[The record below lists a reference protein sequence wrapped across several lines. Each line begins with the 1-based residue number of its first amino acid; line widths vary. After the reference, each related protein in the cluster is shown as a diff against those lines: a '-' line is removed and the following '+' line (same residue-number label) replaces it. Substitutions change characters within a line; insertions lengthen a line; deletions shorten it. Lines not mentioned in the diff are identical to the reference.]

1 MTFKTKD
8 IKASLCK
15 KGFAESNT
23 DHKVFWF
30 YIDGTRTPIRTKFSH
45 SANEVG
51 DNLIHLMA
59 NQIHLTKGEFVKF
72 AVCQISEQEYIEIQ
86 KELGNLR

>member
-1 MTFKTKD
+1 
-8 IKASLCK
+8 
-15 KGFAESNT
+15 FAESDT

-30 YIDGTRTPIRTKFSH
+30 YIDGTRTSLRTKFSH
-45 SANEVG
+45 SAKEID

-72 AVCQISEQEYIEIQ
+72 VICQISEQEYIEIQ
-86 KELGNLR
+86 KRLGNLK